1 MTYHADADLIDAA
14 AAGWQALKVRSL
26 YLAPGDNGSFAR
38 STLLQLSHLTDLE
51 SLFIQ
56 TCGLGALDPERLAD
70 GLRGLRNLHSLH
82 LSSVYWD
89 LAEDDASNAR
99 SLVSMLRVLAARRH
113 LMPQLTYLRL
123 EKQRVG
129 RAAAAALSQMHGLR
143 RLELVDCQLDD
154 GSAAKIALGLKP
166 QLQHLDLSCNAQL
179 TDACLPALAD
189 ALPEDEQ
196 LQGLHRP
203 HARGVAAV
211 FSQALQGCQGLL
223 PVTFGPPATAEAT
236 AAFAE
241 WLTKYGHLAGSLE
254 LQLLPKDGK
263 SSQQDCAPGVSQRTL
278 TELAIAAALGK
289 AAAAGSNSGSS
300 HGLCIRSCKLSD
312 AGLDSAAILQALPG
326 STLTSLDLDLAISSK
341 EEATALM
348 DRLSTVLPSLQQL
361 RQLQLEDYDFHD
373 HEITCDAAL
382 SGFGTLTSLT
392 RLVLHYVAT
401 GEPLQHLPVSLQE
414 LQLMLDDHEGPL
426 QLGHLTALTE
436 LSIGHGDG
444 VLASNTLL
452 RLSSLTGLTCLHL
465 SHCGVGELTPEQL
478 AATLAGMPKLR
489 SLHLCGVHWG
499 TAEDE
504 AANSLAL
511 AALLRGLADRR
522 RCMLR
527 LTDLSLYNQHVGR
540 AAAAAIAQ
548 MRGLQELSLMDC
560 QLEDC
565 SAAEIALGLKPW
577 LKELDLASNKRLTDG
592 CLPVLAYAV
601 PRLQAS
607 SLRGCNGVTQ
617 EGLAQYLPG
626 DTGDSGSDIDTDS
639 E

>member
-1 MTYHADADLIDAA
+1 MQPSLGYNN
-14 AAGWQALKVRSL
+14 QAVYGFLSGQLWSSL
-26 YLAPGDNGSFAR
+26 DTPLPPPSWR
-38 STLLQLSHLTDLE
+38 
-51 SLFIQ
+51 
-56 TCGLGALDPERLAD
+56 CPR
-70 GLRGLRNLHSLH
+70 HS
-82 LSSVYWD
+82 S
-89 LAEDDASNAR
+89 
-99 SLVSMLRVLAARRH
+99 
-113 LMPQLTYLRL
+113 
-123 EKQRVG
+123 
-129 RAAAAALSQMHGLR
+129 
-143 RLELVDCQLDD
+143 
-154 GSAAKIALGLKP
+154 KI
-166 QLQHLDLSCNAQL
+166 
-179 TDACLPALAD
+179 
-189 ALPEDEQ
+189 
-196 LQGLHRP
+196 
-203 HARGVAAV
+203 

-263 SSQQDCAPGVSQRTL
+263 SSQQDCAPGVSQRTF

-326 STLTSLDLDLAISSK
+326 STLTSLDLDLAISAK

-361 RQLQLEDYDFHD
+361 RQLQLECD

-392 RLVLHYVAT
+392 CLVLHYVAT
-401 GEPLQHLPVSLQE
+401 GEPLQHLPASLQE

-436 LSIGHGDG
+436 LSIGQYVTLWEHHVLPPNLLELSAGNLAAAACLLPLTRLEDLTLETKEHDVAPAQQLQQLSSLTTLTAVHLTYWGPADATEAAAAGWQALKLRSLSLSASGDG

-452 RLSSLTGLTCLHL
+452 RLSSLTGLTRLHL

-577 LKELDLASNKRLTDG
+577 LKELDLACNKRLTDG

-607 SLRGCNGVTQ
+607 SLRGCSGVTQ

-626 DTGDSGSDIDTDS
+626 DTGDSGSDSDTDS
-639 E
+639 D